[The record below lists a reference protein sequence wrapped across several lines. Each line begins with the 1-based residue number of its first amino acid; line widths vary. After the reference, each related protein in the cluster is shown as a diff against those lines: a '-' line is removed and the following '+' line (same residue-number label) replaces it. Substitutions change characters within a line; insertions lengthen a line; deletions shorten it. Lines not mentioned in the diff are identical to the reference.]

1 MQFEL
6 TRSLAFVAAILF
18 AGILAGGVAAQAPVN
33 TLTAIRQLS
42 SAEAGKGL
50 PVAFEATVT
59 FFCGDRNYLFVQ
71 DGDEGIFVSSTTAA
85 RLVPGDRVLIKGVTA
100 DSFRPIVQS
109 SDITVVG
116 RGALPKPA
124 HATFGELLRSQYD
137 SVLVTTRGVVRAAN
151 LDDPST
157 AQQPGGA
164 LNVVTDGGSMN
175 AYLIRGSAQTLANLL
190 DAEVELT
197 GVAAPQFDS
206 KRQFTGVVLLL
217 PSIANIKVLK
227 PAAGSP
233 WSLAATPINQ
243 ILSVYHVKDLTRRVK
258 VTGVVTYY
266 EPGAALV
273 IREGDTSLW
282 VMTSSFAPVRVG
294 ELADVTGF
302 PTLDNGFPQLAAGE
316 VLDRGI
322 AAPVSPQPASW
333 LQLTSSQHIFD
344 LVSIE
349 GQVAAVVREAALD
362 RYVLVADG
370 YEFSAIYRHLAD
382 ADLPPLAP
390 MKKVKAGS
398 RVRVTGI
405 CVQDYPTPDGQ
416 TVHFNILL
424 RSPNDIAVLGEPPWL
439 DVRRSMILAGLVLIV
454 FFAVGMRGWYLE
466 RKTRRQIGSLAYVEQ
481 RRSRILE
488 DINHSKPLVAI
499 LERITELV
507 SVRLNG
513 APCWCQIVDGA
524 SLGNRPAD
532 LASASLRTVEH
543 PIASR
548 AGPPLGAIFAAFH
561 ARSKPGPGEKEALAM
576 AAGLATLAIETSR
589 LYSDLVH
596 RSEFDLLTDVPN
608 RFVMKRALDTQIQHA
623 RQSATIFGLIY
634 LDLNEF
640 KQVNDEFGHQA
651 GDQYLQEV
659 ALRMKR
665 LLRPGDTLARLGGDE
680 FAVLVSQVRK
690 RAEVEEIAVR
700 LECCFDEPFEG
711 REFMVHGS
719 ASVGIALYPEDA
731 DTADGLLRC
740 ADDAMYAA
748 KHSRKD
754 AV

>member
-1 MQFEL
+1 M
-6 TRSLAFVAAILF
+6 AAIFF
-18 AGILAGGVAAQAPVN
+18 ASILAGGAAAQAPLAA
-33 TLTAIRQLS
+33 LTAIRQLS

-71 DGDEGIFVSSTTAA
+71 DGNKGIFVASTTAA

-116 RGALPKPA
+116 HGALPKPA
-124 HATFGELLRSQYD
+124 HATFGEILRSQYD

-157 AQQPGGA
+157 AQKPGGA

-175 AYLIRGSAQTLANLL
+175 AYLNRGNAQTLANLL

-206 KRQFTGVVLLL
+206 KRKLTGVVLLL
-217 PSIANIKVLK
+217 PSIANIKVLR
-227 PAAGSP
+227 PAASP

-243 ILSVYHVKDLTRRVK
+243 ILNVYHVKDLTRRVK

-282 VMTSSFAPVRVG
+282 VRTTSFAPVRVG

-302 PTLDNGFPQLAAGE
+302 PTLDNGFPQLAASE
-316 VLDRGI
+316 ILDRGI

-349 GQVAAVVREAALD
+349 GQVAAMVREAALD

-370 YEFSAIYRHLAD
+370 YEFSAIYRHPAD

-390 MKKVKAGS
+390 MKRAKVGS
-398 RVRVTGI
+398 WIRVTGI

-424 RSPNDIAVLGEPPWL
+424 RSPDDIAVLGEPPWL

-454 FFAVGMRGWYLE
+454 FFAAGMCGWYLE
-466 RKTRRQIGSLAYVEQ
+466 YKTRRQIGSLAYVEQ

-488 DINHSKPLVAI
+488 DINHSKPLAEI

-507 SVRLNG
+507 SVRLSG
-513 APCWCQIVDGA
+513 APCWCQDYGW
-524 SLGNRPAD
+524 SLVGQPAD
-532 LASASLRTVEH
+532 AAPRMQ
-543 PIASR
+543 
-548 AGPPLGAIFAAFH
+548 FAAH
-561 ARSKPGPGEKEALAM
+561 GRA
-576 AAGLATLAIETSR
+576 
-589 LYSDLVH
+589 SD
-596 RSEFDLLTDVPN
+596 
-608 RFVMKRALDTQIQHA
+608 
-623 RQSATIFGLIY
+623 
-634 LDLNEF
+634 
-640 KQVNDEFGHQA
+640 
-651 GDQYLQEV
+651 
-659 ALRMKR
+659 
-665 LLRPGDTLARLGGDE
+665 
-680 FAVLVSQVRK
+680 
-690 RAEVEEIAVR
+690 
-700 LECCFDEPFEG
+700 
-711 REFMVHGS
+711 
-719 ASVGIALYPEDA
+719 
-731 DTADGLLRC
+731 
-740 ADDAMYAA
+740 
-748 KHSRKD
+748 
-754 AV
+754 